1 MSETIIKPTEV
12 EEQFCKLL
20 DEMDP
25 VVPLDVD
32 QFQVFMGL
40 LTMEEKE
47 INEIY
52 EKGSGMLALIKGRL
66 ESLSYTLDPKTQ
78 LMLSFICHTPGDAV
92 MYIYYLAY
100 KAKEINKK
108 MLDFDDFINIFPMGY
123 YSKPQLDKAWEAQK
137 RGGHNLLDDPEASI
151 SLNKVT

>member
-1 MSETIIKPTEV
+1 MTQTTSKSNAV

-25 VVPLDVD
+25 VVPLDMD
-32 QFQVFMGL
+32 QFKVFMGL

-66 ESLSYTLDPKTQ
+66 ESLSYKMDPKTQ

-100 KAKEINKK
+100 KAKEIKK
-108 MLDFDDFINIFPMGY
+108 EFIDFDDFVNIFPMGY
-123 YSKPQLDKAWEAQK
+123 FSKSQLDKAWVAQK
-137 RGGHNLLDDPEASI
+137 IGGSNLLDDSDASL
-151 SLNKVT
+151 SLNEY

>member
-1 MSETIIKPTEV
+1 MTQTTIKPNAI

-32 QFQVFMGL
+32 QFKVFIGL

-52 EKGSGMLALIKGRL
+52 EKGGGMLALIKGRL
-66 ESLSYTLDPKTQ
+66 ESLSYNLDLKTQ
-78 LMLSFICHTPGDAV
+78 IILSFICHTPGDAV

-100 KAKEINKK
+100 KAKEIKK
-108 MLDFDDFINIFPMGY
+108 DFIDFDDFVNIFPMGY
-123 YSKPQLDKAWEAQK
+123 FSKPQLDQAWESQK
-137 RGGHNLLDDPEASI
+137 IGGSNLLDDSSASS
-151 SLNKVT
+151 SLNEY

>member
-1 MSETIIKPTEV
+1 MTQLTIKSNSV

-25 VVPLDVD
+25 VVPLDPD
-32 QFQVFMGL
+32 QFKVFMGL

-66 ESLSYTLDPKTQ
+66 ESLSYKLDTKTQ

-100 KAKEINKK
+100 KAKEIKK
-108 MLDFDDFINIFPMGY
+108 NFIDFDDFVNIFPMGY
-123 YSKPQLDKAWEAQK
+123 YSKTQLDKAWDAQK
-137 RGGHNLLDDPEASI
+137 IGGSNLLDDPAASA
-151 SLNKVT
+151 SLNKIN